1 MKVVHIS
8 TSDNGGAGLAAYR
21 LHRGLL
27 EQGIESRMIVA
38 NKTRN
43 DDTIVQAKPDKSL
56 LYKPPKNSLLRKYKK
71 IMRRRGKY
79 LTRFERTQKE
89 IERLHNL
96 YPQVFYT
103 SPISTYNLSN
113 LSLVQDADIIHLH
126 WIQNF
131 VNYDTFF
138 PNINKPIIWTL
149 HDLNPMMGGF
159 HHLLWKNRY
168 YIEYKQLEDCFYE
181 MKKKAIC
188 NAPNLSLIA
197 ISKQMHNMISKHEF
211 FYGKNVHDI
220 HNSVDGQEFSLINQR
235 EVRKVLS
242 IAPEKKVFLFVNGFL
257 NDEAKGLDNLIEALD
272 YLKPEDS
279 MLICVGNGKVPSVQN
294 IPIRHFSAVSDTE
307 WLSLLYST
315 ADFLILPS
323 LQEGLSQTSL
333 ESLCCGTPVISTP
346 VSGSEDIINNSN
358 GVICSDYTPK
368 AIAEGI
374 AFAMQMEYD
383 RSAIRKDILERFGL
397 EKIVEKHLKLY
408 TTLSNPE
415 IPNSDVT
422 LT

>member
-27 EQGIESRMIVA
+27 EQGIESHMIVA
-38 NKTRN
+38 NKTKS
-43 DDTIVQAKPDKSL
+43 DDTIVQAEQDKSL
-56 LYKPPKNSLLRKYKK
+56 LYQPPKNALLRKYKK

-103 SPISTYNLSN
+103 SPISTYNLLN
-113 LSLVQDADIIHLH
+113 HPLVQGADIIHLH

-131 VNYDTFF
+131 VNFDTFF
-138 PNINKPIIWTL
+138 SNVNKPIIWTL

-168 YIEYKQLEDCFYE
+168 FEDYKLLEDDFYGI
-181 MKKKAIC
+181 KKQAIC
-188 NAPNLSLIA
+188 NARDLSLIA
-197 ISKQMHNMISKHEF
+197 ISKQMHNMISSHEF
-211 FYGKNVHDI
+211 FNKRKVYDI
-220 HNSVDGQEFSLINQR
+220 HNSVDGQEFSLINQN
-235 EVRKVLS
+235 EVRKVLA
-242 IAPEKKVFLFVNGFL
+242 IPTEKKVFLFVNGSL
-257 NDEAKGLDNLIEALD
+257 YDEAKGLNNLIEAFD
-272 YLKPEDS
+272 YLKPENAL
-279 MLICVGNGKVPSVQN
+279 LICVGNGEVPSIHN

-307 WLSLLYST
+307 WLSLLYSA

-323 LQEGLSQTSL
+323 LQEGLSQTLL

-346 VSGSEDIINNSN
+346 VSGSEDIINNCN

-374 AFAMQMEYD
+374 VTAMQMDYD
-383 RSAIRKDILERFGL
+383 RNAIRKNILEKFGI
-397 EKIVEKHLKLY
+397 EKIVNKYLKVY
-408 TTLSNPE
+408 DTISNS
-415 IPNSDVT
+415 NSDVT

>member
-1 MKVVHIS
+1 MKVVHVS

-27 EQGIESRMIVA
+27 EQGVESRMIVA
-38 NKTRN
+38 NRTKS
-43 DDTIVQAKPDKSL
+43 DDTIVQAEQDKNL
-56 LYKPPKNSLLRKYKK
+56 LFQPPKNALLRKFKK

-79 LTRFERTQKE
+79 LTHFEYIQKE

-103 SPISTYNLSN
+103 SPISTYDLSN
-113 LSLVQDADIIHLH
+113 HPLIQEADIIHLH

-131 VNYDTFF
+131 VNFDTFF
-138 PNINKPIIWTL
+138 NNVNKPIIWTL

-168 YIEYKQLEDCFYE
+168 YEEYKKLEDDFYGI
-181 MKKKAIC
+181 KKQAIC
-188 NAPNLSLIA
+188 NARNLSIVA

-211 FYGKNVHDI
+211 FNGRNVYDI
-220 HNSVDGQEFSLINQR
+220 HNSVDGQEFSLINQT

-242 IAPEKKVFLFVNGFL
+242 IPIEKKVFLFVNGFL
-257 NDEAKGLDNLIEALD
+257 NDETKGLDNLIEAIK

-315 ADFLILPS
+315 ADFLVLPS

-374 AFAMQMEYD
+374 ASAMQMEYD
-383 RSAIRKDILERFGL
+383 RSAIRKDILERFGI
-397 EKIVEKHLKLY
+397 EKNIEKHLNVY
-408 TTLSNPE
+408 NTIS
-415 IPNSDVT
+415 IFNSDVT
-422 LT
+422 LTLV